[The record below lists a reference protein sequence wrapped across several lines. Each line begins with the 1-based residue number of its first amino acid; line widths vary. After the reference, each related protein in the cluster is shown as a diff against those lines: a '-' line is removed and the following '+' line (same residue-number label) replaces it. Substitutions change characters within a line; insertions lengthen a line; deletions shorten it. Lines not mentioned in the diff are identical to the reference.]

1 MWEDLQITNRLL
13 YQLSYVGFVF
23 AFFSLPNRL
32 AVFAVQVLYKRPETQ
47 DSSSFVAAVTTCGTV
62 LM

>member
-23 AFFSLPNRL
+23 AFFSLPNHL
-32 AVFAVQVLYKRPETQ
+32 AVFAVQLLYKRPETP
-47 DSSSFVAAVTTCGTV
+47 AVSWRQ
-62 LM
+62 

>member
-23 AFFSLPNRL
+23 GFFGLPNHL
-32 AVFAVQVLYKRPETQ
+32 VVFAVQVLYRRPETQ
-47 DSSSFVAAVTTCGTV
+47 AVSGQQ
-62 LM
+62 